1 MKKYIRALEIP
12 LYLLVIAL
20 FCLEQGNTA
29 MSIFLIIISIGRLI
43 VNVITDEF
51 IYKRQFLNNMKY
63 FTYAFTFIVITFL
76 FGSVLDK
83 INTIEQLE
91 NQIKQNNFQIDSL
104 KLEIDT
110 LQWENQIWDF
120 NLSNNT
126 VHLLSAIIHVESSNN
141 DSAYNVYEDAVGCLQ
156 IRKTMVNDINRILRR
171 QKSDLRF
178 SYDDRWLRN
187 KSIKMFDIYCKHYGL
202 TTAEEIAR
210 CWNGG
215 PRGMQNEMTANYWK
229 KVKNKLDS

>member
-1 MKKYIRALEIP
+1 MR
-12 LYLLVIAL
+12 L
-20 FCLEQGNTA
+20 F
-29 MSIFLIIISIGRLI
+29 SVVFVIII
-43 VNVITDEF
+43 
-51 IYKRQFLNNMKY
+51 M
-63 FTYAFTFIVITFL
+63 TFL
-76 FGSVLDK
+76 FGK
-83 INTIEQLE
+83 ILNKIETIEQLE
-91 NQIKQNNFQIDSL
+91 NQIEQNNFQIDSL

-126 VHLLSAIIHVESSNN
+126 VHLLSAIMYVESSYN
-141 DSAYNVYEDAVGCLQ
+141 DSAYNSYEDAVGCLQ
-156 IRKTMVNDINRILRR
+156 IRKTMVNDVNRILRR

-178 SYDDRWLRN
+178 TYDDRWLRN

-202 TTAEEIAR
+202 TTSEEIAR

>member
-1 MKKYIRALEIP
+1 MRVILWMLFFTLSIWAILGLKNSIDQEEIKT
-12 LYLLVIAL
+12 
-20 FCLEQGNTA
+20 QNT
-29 MSIFLIIISIGRLI
+29 
-43 VNVITDEF
+43 
-51 IYKRQFLNNMKY
+51 
-63 FTYAFTFIVITFL
+63 
-76 FGSVLDK
+76 
-83 INTIEQLE
+83 
-91 NQIKQNNFQIDSL
+91 IDSL
-104 KLEIDT
+104 QMVIDSLYHEIDT

-141 DSAYNVYEDAVGCLQ
+141 DSAYNSYEDAVGCLQ
-156 IRKTMVNDINRILRR
+156 IRKTMVNDVNRILRR

-178 SYDDRWLRN
+178 TYDDRWSRN

-215 PRGMQNEMTANYWK
+215 PRGMNYQSTSAYWK
-229 KVKNKLDS
+229 KVQKGLDS